1 MEATFVTIV
10 RKNIFCFDCLVEN
23 ISVWKK
29 LTKESNNCRICLTS
43 RPRDIKH
50 IRQSNLSTSK
60 QIFVFPS
67 ICLCWWKTSSSD
79 GRKHLIECKEKT
91 ATKYRFSRCYFFF
104 PFFTS
109 YVSSKLVAFF
119 TSYVSSELVAFFM
132 SYVSSKLVASH
143 VAFFCF

>member
-1 MEATFVTIV
+1 MCGS
-10 RKNIFCFDCLVEN
+10 NICHNCTKKHFLLWLFSREHICVK
-23 ISVWKK
+23 KK
-29 LTKESNNCRICLTS
+29 LTKESNTCRICLTS

-60 QIFVFPS
+60 QIFVFLS

-79 GRKHLIECKEKT
+79 GRKQLIECKEKI

-104 PFFTS
+104 SFFTS

-119 TSYVSSELVAFFM
+119 M
-132 SYVSSKLVASH
+132 PYVSSKLVASN
-143 VAFFCF
+143 VAFFGF